1 MRGMPG
7 RLEGEVAL
15 GGLAGMFS
23 DEGSARARF
32 EARVWPEG
40 RLCPRCGSGRTGVA
54 SHRTMPYWCTG
65 CRSYFS
71 VRTGTVMEASNLRF
85 GCGCWRSIWIFLPG
99 MASGC
104 WSCAGLLGSLWM
116 PPGSCR
122 RGSARRAGSP
132 VEADEIAAGES
143 EGGTEAAWEPQEQKR
158 EPEWAGLLPP
168 PAPEGAEPE
177 TAVYSDGQSVYQL
190 SEETVERLQRRA
202 AEIAAR
208 GEPPGPGYRR
218 ADGGGDVPD
227 GRDTAPVHGPGRLA
241 ASSKNAAACG

>member
-1 MRGMPG
+1 
-7 RLEGEVAL
+7 
-15 GGLAGMFS
+15 MFS

-143 EGGTEAAWEPQEQKR
+143 EGARRRLGSPR
-158 EPEWAGLLPP
+158 SRSGSLSGLVCCRHPRRRARSRRQRCTATGRASTSSARRQSSVSNGVRPRSPP
-168 PAPEGAEPE
+168 GESLRGL
-177 TAVYSDGQSVYQL
+177 GI
-190 SEETVERLQRRA
+190 VERMGVVTSRMVG
-202 AEIAAR
+202 I
-208 GEPPGPGYRR
+208 
-218 ADGGGDVPD
+218 
-227 GRDTAPVHGPGRLA
+227 RLRYTDLA
-241 ASSKNAAACG
+241 G